1 MFLTRAELC
10 ELTDQP
16 AKRPRKAKLVAA
28 LRAMGVPF
36 WLPPSGWPK
45 VARASIEGGQA
56 PASASAD
63 WQPRVIHG
71 KKTHREP
78 APAAKASRPA

>member
-45 VARASIEGGQA
+45 VARVSIEGGLL
-56 PASASAD
+56 PARIATD

-71 KKTHREP
+71 KKADREL